1 MIILDYSDKRP
12 IYEQIVDK
20 IQILIVNG
28 ALEPDSRLPS
38 VRSLA
43 VELSINPNTIQRA
56 YSELERAGFIYSVKG
71 RGNFVRADEHLK
83 EKQQA
88 KLLEALERQLL
99 SCQAQGITREKILH
113 CVDNVYQAGRD
124 SGRAAMLQEER
135 PDSPQFYETDKS
147 RAARSFMK
155 QTKEPDRMKEVRND

>member
-20 IQILIVNG
+20 MQILIANG
-28 ALEPDSRLPS
+28 ALEPDEKLPS

-56 YSELERAGFIYSVKG
+56 YSELERSGFIYSVKG

-83 EKQQA
+83 EKRQA
-88 KLLEALERQLL
+88 KILESLRKHVI
-99 SCQAQGITREKILH
+99 SCREQGITREKILH
-113 CVDNVYQAGRD
+113 CVDNVYQDGRD
-124 SGRAAMLQEER
+124 SGRTSMPREER
-135 PDSPQFYETDKS
+135 EEGQKGAVP
-147 RAARSFMK
+147 
-155 QTKEPDRMKEVRND
+155 ND